1 MIAIKNIYYM
11 LAYAFQV
18 LKENGYASIELE
30 EFKNTGD
37 LFAAII
43 IKGVSLQLRRGLNQ
57 EYIETKDTTSTIRG
71 QINIAESIKSR
82 AILKKQLACE
92 YSEFSINSYL
102 NRILKTSMELLLRAD
117 ISKTRKQEI
126 RQLLRYFADV
136 ESLNLNN
143 IDWRIQ
149 FNKNNRTYHL
159 LISICYLLIKGLLQT
174 NTSGSAKMMNFLDEQ
189 MMHRL
194 YEKFI
199 LEYYRKE
206 FPFIS
211 VNSEQIAWKLD
222 DHFGDQLPVM
232 QSDIMLSYNDKH
244 LIIDAKYYS
253 NILQSR
259 YFASTIRSSHLYQIF
274 AYVKNKQAQFVC
286 GNHEVSGL
294 LLYAKTEEDSLPDHV
309 YRMSG
314 NKISVKTL
322 DLNCDFVDIKSQLN
336 AIIADHFDVN
346 VERM

>member
-126 RQLLRYFADV
+126 RQLLRYFVDV
-136 ESLNLNN
+136 ESLNLKN